1 MKLMIYFQ
9 FFVLNQIYLILINGE
24 QTICSNQPLFELVED
39 CEAYNSISNY
49 KIQTSDKIVNK
60 TLNGQVQ
67 ILLNDCSMRD
77 ALKLKKCISIASII
91 KR

>member
-1 MKLMIYFQ
+1 MPRMIPSVTVKMANRMKLMGK
-9 FFVLNQIYLILINGE
+9 LL
-24 QTICSNQPLFELVED
+24 
-39 CEAYNSISNY
+39 
-49 KIQTSDKIVNK
+49 KIQTSAKIVNK

-77 ALKLKKCISIASII
+77 ALKLKKCISIAPII